1 MSSIFVHVD
10 FVVEYHMNSCF
21 EMDLVDELPDASV
34 VISLF
39 KNWTP
44 RQISRDWG
52 NLAPWHHLVVEYPTR
67 VSNASDPMAFTS
79 DDEMTTD
86 SGVYTSDITSTDE
99 DDFQPFALPIFGD
112 DVPLADGPQGEDLPL
127 VPIPAPPP
135 FAAVPFEEQP
145 LDALPD
151 GDIDLL
157 IEGHPEG
164 DQDGGAPMEDGV

>member
-1 MSSIFVHVD
+1 MSLIFAHVD

-39 KNWTP
+39 KKLDTP
-44 RQISRDWG
+44 ANFKRLGKFSTMASSG
-52 NLAPWHHLVVEYPTR
+52 SG
-67 VSNASDPMAFTS
+67 VSNASDPMAFTF

-86 SGVYTSDITSTDE
+86 SGVYTSDTTSTDE

-127 VPIPAPPP
+127 VPIPAPLP

-157 IEGHPEG
+157 IEGPPEG